1 MNGTSSF
8 RVEEDDDTDKVDA
21 VVVVVVVVA
30 PPLADLDLV
39 VAWMLKSSPTHP
51 NDSSTPVN
59 QHSIL

>member
-8 RVEEDDDTDKVDA
+8 RVEEDDGTDKVVA

-39 VAWMLKSSPTHP
+39 VEWMLKSSPTHQ